1 MESLGVDANKE
12 DCCTFLAEQLR
23 LMCTA
28 AKGRRYSIDIIIYSF
43 SIFHKSPA
51 CCGELRKTLCLPS
64 KELLRDISSNMCVDS
79 GNVCQN
85 YLKSRAGQLKPN
97 ELMVNIQLD
106 EIHIKSKVVY
116 DNGKVC
122 GYAENKSLK
131 ETNRMQCFM
140 LSSLF
145 SDNRDVVQ
153 WWQKE
158 SGPSAILSKKEQSR
172 VKRPNKSRKTV
183 NLFLKYNMYK

>member
-1 MESLGVDANKE
+1 MESLGVDANRE

-51 CCGELRKTLCLPS
+51 CYAKLRKTLCLPS
-64 KELLRDISSNMCVDS
+64 KELLRDISSNMRVDS

-97 ELMVNIQLD
+97 LFIYLLTTFIKRIIHNLMCSEAL
-106 EIHIKSKVVY
+106 Y
-116 DNGKVC
+116 
-122 GYAENKSLK
+122 NKAS
-131 ETNRMQCFM
+131 
-140 LSSLF
+140 
-145 SDNRDVVQ
+145 
-153 WWQKE
+153 
-158 SGPSAILSKKEQSR
+158 
-172 VKRPNKSRKTV
+172 
-183 NLFLKYNMYK
+183 